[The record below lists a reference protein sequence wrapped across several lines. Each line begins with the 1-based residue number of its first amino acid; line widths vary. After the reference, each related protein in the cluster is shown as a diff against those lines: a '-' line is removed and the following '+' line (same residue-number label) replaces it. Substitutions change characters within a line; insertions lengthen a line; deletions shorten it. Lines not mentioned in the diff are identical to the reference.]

1 MGLSLMKVNRSLGI
15 RRILM
20 QVIRQGLTL
29 IDYGQYLILITHN
42 FSTTQLMKTTVLG
55 LGNTLLKDEGI
66 GVHVLHALREREGDD
81 SLELIDGGT
90 LSFTLSPYIEDAERL
105 IVIDAAELKR
115 PAGSVAC
122 LEADEMDDF
131 VLGNRKRS
139 VHEVSLMDLLAIAR
153 LNGCLPDHR
162 ALIAVQ
168 PHSVDW
174 GEAPT
179 PRVAEAIPR
188 ACAAIDQLIQR
199 WQS

>member
-1 MGLSLMKVNRSLGI
+1 M
-15 RRILM
+15 
-20 QVIRQGLTL
+20 
-29 IDYGQYLILITHN
+29 IDYGQYLLSTTHN
-42 FSTTQLMKTTVLG
+42 FSTTIAMKITVLG

-66 GVHVLHALREREGDD
+66 GVHVLHALRERDGDD

-105 IVIDAAELKR
+105 IVIDAAELKQ

-122 LEADEMDDF
+122 LEAEQMDDF

-153 LNGCLPDHR
+153 LNGRLPDYR

-179 PRVAEAIPR
+179 PRVADAIPR
-188 ACAAIDQLIQR
+188 ACEEINQLIQR
-199 WQS
+199 WQA